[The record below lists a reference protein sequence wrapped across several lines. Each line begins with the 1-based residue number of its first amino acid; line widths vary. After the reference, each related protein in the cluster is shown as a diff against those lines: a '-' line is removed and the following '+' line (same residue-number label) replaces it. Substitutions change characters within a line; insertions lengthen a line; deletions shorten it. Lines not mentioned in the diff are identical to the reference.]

1 MAEEKESTEYY
12 VRGADDKVFG
22 PVDMTTLVEWTGD
35 SRLDSTS
42 VVSTDQKQWTPAPL
56 IPELEMIWL
65 VETDPGTFYGPFNRR
80 VVDGLIEAGTISRET
95 RLYVLD
101 TGKAAMERAK
111 LEAEL
116 AAKTAAVIDMESRA
130 VEQAATT
137 KKTMDFMESKLAE
150 LTSAIGEIGKSAE
163 TDHTVAQNEV
173 FKARERAD
181 EAEARATQA
190 EAERD
195 AIKGRL
201 AVVETELADLRA
213 QLETVTRFSAV
224 QTPAAMSAAIQ
235 PEVVISDMPPP
246 RAAPQFPGVGSSAG
260 LAELEAAA
268 KRELAAAKR
277 HGISLGG
284 IFGGKKT

>member
-1 MAEEKESTEYY
+1 MAEEKESVEYY

-22 PVDMTTLVEWTGD
+22 PVDMATLVEWTGD

-42 VVSTDQKQWTPAPL
+42 VVSTDQKTWTPAPL

-80 VVDGLIEAGTISRET
+80 VVDGLIEAGTISRDT
-95 RLYVLD
+95 RLYMLD
-101 TGKAAMERAK
+101 TGKAAAERAR

-116 AAKTAAVIDMESRA
+116 AAKTAAVADLESRA
-130 VEQAATT
+130 ADQAATT

-163 TDHTVAQNEV
+163 NDHAVAQDEV

-181 EAEARATQA
+181 EAEARATHA

-195 AIKGRL
+195 AMKDRL

-213 QLETVTRFSAV
+213 QLETVTRFSSV
-224 QTPAAMSAAIQ
+224 QTPVATSAAIQ
-235 PEVVISDMPPP
+235 PEIVISDTPPP

-260 LAELEAAA
+260 LAALEAAA

-284 IFGGKKT
+284 IFGGKK